1 MFTHASKSS
10 GCFSS
15 GDLPL
20 STGTICPTQSPIN
33 DRQGL
38 GCWGKSTML
47 ILKYKFWSP
56 KSLPWD
62 MFHTNFSPLAS
73 FKYIT
78 HQLLGTCVEYCQ
90 YPVWIR
96 QTWRSRWR
104 GWSRR
109 QTWRTSQL
117 QAGIRPGLPA
127 VVVDCPSQL
136 ICTWI
141 FICWVSGGDS
151 THGGVKCLSSYFTQE
166 WTFWTIFFAEYP
178 CHLSAKKN

>member
-15 GDLPL
+15 GDLL
-20 STGTICPTQSPIN
+20 LLTDTICPIQSPIN

-47 ILKYKFWSP
+47 ILKYKFWSLKP
-56 KSLPWD
+56 LHWD
-62 MFHTNFSPLAS
+62 MS
-73 FKYIT
+73 
-78 HQLLGTCVEYCQ
+78 QVLGTCVEYCQ

-127 VVVDCPSQL
+127 VVVDCPTTQL

-141 FICWVSGGDS
+141 FICWVGGGDS
-151 THGGVKCLSSYFTQE
+151 IHGGLKCLSSYFTQE
-166 WTFWTIFFAEYP
+166 WIFWTILFAEYP
-178 CHLSAKKN
+178 CHLSTKKN